1 MSTESPIGYVS
12 FGWIGENR
20 DIKVLLKD
28 GVWMTSH
35 KVDGE
40 PDPFLTKTYGTHELP
55 TPWTEE
61 TDRET
66 VIKELKARNE
76 HATIS

>member
-1 MSTESPIGYVS
+1 MAYVS
-12 FGWIGENR
+12 FGWSGEPER
-20 DIKVLLKD
+20 DIKLFVKD

-35 KVDGE
+35 YIEGK
-40 PDPFLTKTYGTHELP
+40 PDELFVKIFGSHELT

-66 VIKELKARNE
+66 VVKELSARNP
-76 HATIS
+76 HAKVS